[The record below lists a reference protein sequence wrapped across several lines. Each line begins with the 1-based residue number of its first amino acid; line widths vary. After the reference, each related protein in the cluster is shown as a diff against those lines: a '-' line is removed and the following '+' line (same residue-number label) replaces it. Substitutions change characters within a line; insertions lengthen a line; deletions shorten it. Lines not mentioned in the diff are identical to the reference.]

1 MLISLSEIMSVPN
14 QTKRMEIPIEM
25 DRFPMDG
32 VEYPFVSK
40 PPLNLTLTNLG
51 ERRVKIEGGTEVSL
65 NIPCSRCLE
74 EVEVFFPVEIEE
86 ELDFNESEEERI
98 DHLDEKNYITGYNLD
113 VERLIYNEM
122 LIGFPLQTLCQED
135 CKGICKVCGVNLN
148 RETCSCD
155 QTVQDPRMAAF
166 QNIFDQFK
174 EV

>member
-14 QTKRMEIPIEM
+14 QTKRMEIPVEM
-25 DRFPMDG
+25 ADFLMDG
-32 VEYPFVSK
+32 VKYEFVSK
-40 PPLNLTLTNLG
+40 PPFELAVTNLG
-51 ERRVKIEGGTEVSL
+51 ERRVKLEGGMKIVL

-74 EVEVFFPVEIEE
+74 DVQVDFDIEIDEEVDFKQLEE
-86 ELDFNESEEERI
+86 DP
-98 DHLDEKNYITGYNLD
+98 DQLDEKTYITGYNLD

-122 LIGFPLQTLCQED
+122 LIGFPLQTLCKED
-135 CKGICKVCGVNLN
+135 CRGICKVCGVNLN